1 MRIINYRNIIDDKLC
16 LNIYKIK
23 VIGFYIESI
32 YDNISNIVLFTK
44 IHDKKYIIE
53 FNNITKE
60 IFIDKLSIK
69 KYNELISDNILITI
83 TDNDFN
89 ICKTKKFTSNLLF
102 LDENDD
108 IILSNLLL
116 EAELF
121 NEKLSKIDFLEY
133 FFGYKE
139 ISDEKIKE
147 SLT

>member
-32 YDNISNIVLFTK
+32 YDNINNIVLFTK
-44 IHDKKYIIE
+44 IHDKKYVIE

-60 IFIDKLSIK
+60 IFIDKLTIK

-89 ICKTKKFTSNLLF
+89 IYKTKKFTSNLLF

>member
-23 VIGFYIESI
+23 VIGFYIENI

>member
-32 YDNISNIVLFTK
+32 YDNINNIVLFTK
-44 IHDKKYIIE
+44 IHDKKYVIE

-60 IFIDKLSIK
+60 IFIDKLTIK

-83 TDNDFN
+83 IDNDFN
-89 ICKTKKFTSNLLF
+89 IYKTKKFTSNLLF